1 MTTENTCHFF
11 KYGHCKFGVNC
22 RRFHEKEVCENY
34 YCESVKCS
42 KRHPRKC
49 KFYQEYRRCKFGD
62 YCSYSHEVKE
72 LFPLNNMDDIKERL
86 EALEKDVKVKEAEI
100 KALKE
105 EIVKTQKET
114 NEWKSEFKVTIE
126 NITKAVLEQ
135 VTESLVNVVNK
146 KQDEIEERN
155 SAQLDSLHEQLTL
168 LSSLLLPSSAADIP
182 KSANQCP
189 QPPQNQCDVCG
200 KTFGSIRALG
210 NHVKHDHKPKT

>member
-1 MTTENTCHFF
+1 
-11 KYGHCKFGVNC
+11 
-22 RRFHEKEVCENY
+22 
-34 YCESVKCS
+34 
-42 KRHPRKC
+42 
-49 KFYQEYRRCKFGD
+49 
-62 YCSYSHEVKE
+62 
-72 LFPLNNMDDIKERL
+72 MDDIKERL